1 MIQMAFM
8 MALRML
14 IRSPLMFVM
23 AISMAFSINKKLS
36 LVFICIAP
44 IMFTLILL
52 IGSAAHKRFTKMFK
66 KYDQFNNSIQENLIA
81 ARVVKAFV
89 RAKHE
94 KKNSV
99 FPTMSYAMHLSL
111 QKS

>member
-1 MIQMAFM
+1 
-8 MALRML
+8 
-14 IRSPLMFVM
+14 
-23 AISMAFSINKKLS
+23 
-36 LVFICIAP
+36 
-44 IMFTLILL
+44 MFTLILL

-94 KKNSV
+94 KEKRKHIDIV
-99 FPTMSYAMHLSL
+99 LR
-111 QKS
+111 KIV